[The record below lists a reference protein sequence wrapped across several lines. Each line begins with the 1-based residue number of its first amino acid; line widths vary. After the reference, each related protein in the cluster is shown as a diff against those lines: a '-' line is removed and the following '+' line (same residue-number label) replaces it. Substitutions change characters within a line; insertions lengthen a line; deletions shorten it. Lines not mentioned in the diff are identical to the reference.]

1 MNVDR
6 VVIGG
11 GFAGLLSA
19 HSALSLGE
27 SVVVLEASSDWGGAI
42 GRGVLG
48 HQTID
53 TGAEAFSLMGNA
65 VSDLID
71 RLGLSQQVRKP
82 RALSPVIAGAN
93 GLLPIPRGVMGIPA
107 DLDELRAST
116 VLDTNAIDTAAQR
129 DAVPMGPGWM
139 EKPLGDLVGERLGAS
154 LLNQLVVPIVN
165 AIYGPNAVRCTLG
178 ELLPSFAAEVQKTG
192 SLTGAAAAVRGNSPG
207 PGSAVASLKG
217 GLHTLID
224 ALSAECRSLG
234 GALHANSP
242 VTRLEREG
250 TTWSVGTDETTF
262 HSPRVTLACGLG
274 ATQKLLGT
282 QQEFASILR
291 PLETHAT
298 TIVFALVNDSLLN
311 SFPLGTGALVAKDFA
326 GHLHATTHAN
336 AKWEWLDDT
345 LPPDHHLIRLSFA
358 SPLDQEIGQVKT
370 AALQALADLYATHPD
385 NVREML
391 PVRWGD
397 NLVEHNP
404 GSKALRNQL
413 TELAGHHGLDIRGA
427 VASGNGL
434 LAITQDVQRKENP
447 WLTPA

>member
-1 MNVDR
+1 MSVDR

-19 HSALSLGE
+19 HSALSRGE

-48 HQTID
+48 GQTID
-53 TGAEAFSLMGNA
+53 TGAEAFSLMGGA
-65 VSDLID
+65 VSELIGT
-71 RLGLSQQVRKP
+71 LGLSQQVREP
-82 RALSPVIAGAN
+82 RALSPVIASTN
-93 GLLPIPRGVMGIPA
+93 GLLPIPRGVLGIPA
-107 DLDELRAST
+107 DLDELRASQVFDT
-116 VLDTNAIDTAAQR
+116 VAIDTAAQR
-129 DAVPMGPGWM
+129 DAVPMGPGWT
-139 EKPLGDLVGERLGAS
+139 EKPLGDLVRERLGAS
-154 LLNQLVVPIVN
+154 LLNQLVVPIVD
-165 AIYGPNAVRCTLG
+165 AIYGPNAVQCTLG
-178 ELLPSFAAEVQKTG
+178 ELLPAFAAEVAKTG

-224 ALSAECRSLG
+224 ALSAECQSLG
-234 GALHANSP
+234 GALHANSA
-242 VTRLEREG
+242 VTRLQRAGTAWSVATG
-250 TTWSVGTDETTF
+250 TTTF
-262 HSPRVTLACGLG
+262 DTSRVTLACGLG
-274 ATQKLLGT
+274 TTQALLRT
-282 QQEFASILR
+282 HKELANILR

-298 TIVFALVNDSLLN
+298 TIVLALVRDSHLN

-326 GHLHATTHAN
+326 GDLHATTHAN

-345 LPPDHHLIRLSFA
+345 LPPDHHLIRLSFELPPHYE
-358 SPLDQEIGQVKT
+358 SDRLKT
-370 AALQALADLYATHPD
+370 AALQALSDLYATHPD
-385 NVREML
+385 DVVELL

-413 TELAGHHGLDIRGA
+413 TEIAGHHGLDIRGA
-427 VASGNGL
+427 VTSGNGL
-434 LAITQDVQRKENP
+434 LAITQDVERKENP